1 MRRQFIFRPVLTA
14 TALGAFLFL
23 LALGTWQLKR
33 LEWKRS
39 LITKVETRINQPPAP
54 VDEIMR
60 RARSGEDM
68 EYTPVFADGVF
79 SDEGAAR
86 VFGSYEGAP
95 GFFAFSPMEIESG
108 AALYVNR
115 GFVPLNLSES
125 ARETAETP
133 PAERLR
139 VTGYFRMS
147 ETAKG
152 PSAWLGLNQQS
163 ADGYWFVRNPEKMA
177 AGAGAAAVAPYYIDS
192 FANEQGQWPKGGV
205 TRLEFSNR
213 HLEYALTW
221 FGMAAALLGVW
232 LSFSLQKLE

>member
-1 MRRQFIFRPVLTA
+1 MLSA
-14 TALGAFLFL
+14 TALGAFVFL

-33 LEWKRS
+33 LEWKRA
-39 LITKVETRINQPPAP
+39 LISKVEARINDAPAP
-54 VDEIMR
+54 FSEILA

-79 SDEGAAR
+79 SDTGAAR

-95 GFFAFSPMEIESG
+95 GFYAFSPMEIEDI
-108 AALYVNR
+108 AAIYVNR
-115 GFVPLNLSES
+115 GFVPLNLSDS

-133 PAERLR
+133 PGERLR
-139 VTGYFRMS
+139 ITGYFRAG

-152 PSAWLGLNQQS
+152 PSAWLGLNKQS

-177 AGAGAAAVAPYYIDS
+177 AGAGAGAAVLPYYIDS
-192 FANEQGQWPKGGV
+192 FASGPGQWPKGGV